1 MTAEGKE
8 IIWDSMAHARVI
20 FLKTLNGS
28 VRHNTHS
35 RCITKADKGRG
46 SQEAAGMWS
55 PCLLLW
61 CDRISIKLQLTGK
74 SRLIIQFYHMT
85 RRREIPWDSTALARV
100 ITWFALCA
108 VRRTSYNEPKLENI
122 ISGATDVV
130 SSFKSPG
137 FLCSRS
143 WHTLMLSTLTPL
155 GLCSMSDSENVS
167 AETSATAKPTQL
179 DVCMYVCM
187 YVNLYLN
194 TENHQLSLS

>member
-1 MTAEGKE
+1 MTEVKE
-8 IIWDSMAHARVI
+8 ITCDSTAHARVI

-85 RRREIPWDSTALARV
+85 RRREIPWDFKALIRPFRHRKVGVGRVSNNDKLYSCLVYFNSITITKLNDYYALLLRST
-100 ITWFALCA
+100 
-108 VRRTSYNEPKLENI
+108 E
-122 ISGATDVV
+122 ATLV
-130 SSFKSPG
+130 SSI
-137 FLCSRS
+137 
-143 WHTLMLSTLTPL
+143 T
-155 GLCSMSDSENVS
+155 GL
-167 AETSATAKPTQL
+167 K
-179 DVCMYVCM
+179 
-187 YVNLYLN
+187 
-194 TENHQLSLS
+194 